1 MRVLVQSIRGE
12 FVRYKQLADRAMA
25 QVSDEQLLTHAGSTD
40 NSIAIICRHI
50 AGNFLSRFTDFL
62 TTDGE
67 KPWRNRE
74 EEFDERAGTRADV
87 VEHWD
92 RGWSVLLASLD
103 ALTDADLTSTV
114 TIRRQPL
121 QVHEALHRSL
131 AHVAYHVGQ
140 IVYLAKAMRGDDWR
154 SLSIPRGMSAA
165 YNKNPDRE
173 RVAGVAG
180 GAAGAEGGA
189 AAKKASGA
197 GRADA

>member
-1 MRVLVQSIRGE
+1 M
-12 FVRYKQLADRAMA
+12 RYKQLADGAIA

-114 TIRRQPL
+114 TIRQQPL
-121 QVHEALHRSL
+121 RVHEALHRSL
-131 AHVAYHVGQ
+131 AHAAYHVGQ
-140 IVYLAKAMRGDDWR
+140 IVYLAKAMRGDGWR

-173 RVAGVAG
+173 RAAGVAG
-180 GAAGAEGGA
+180 GAEGTK
-189 AAKKASGA
+189 AAKKPGGASGA
-197 GRADA
+197 DA